1 MKIAISSTGNSPDS
15 KLDQRFGRCTAF
27 AIYDT
32 VTENIEMITNPHKDG
47 REGVGP
53 AAVQLVAGH
62 GVKKIISGEFGFKI
76 KSLLDSL
83 GIQMIILKE
92 PEMRIK
98 EVIEM
103 LKKIDKI
110 V

>member
-1 MKIAISSTGNSPDS
+1 MKVAITSSGYGSDS

-27 AIYDT
+27 AIYN
-32 VTENIEMITNPHKDG
+32 TEDGHIEMISNPHKDG

-53 AAVQLVAGH
+53 AAVKLVAEH
-62 GVKKIISGEFGFKI
+62 GVKKIVSGEFGIKI

-92 PEMRIK
+92 PDMSIE
-98 EVIEM
+98 EVVDM
-103 LKKIDKI
+103 LKNK
-110 V
+110 